1 MHLQQ
6 LKGMQNSKQGM
17 WKGYHLSIEAGIRKG
32 YLFREKWVRSLP
44 VWKHVSPFHFLGK
57 QNSSKC
63 RSFWRVNI
71 VGIRFAERKCYNTS
85 CYRYIRLLGSLTLPS
100 ETAVEAIFA
109 PSNKFYRKKSL
120 GAPGMKV
127 PNDSS
132 VGHAASRHVVY
143 VISGAKVFLNHYS

>member
-1 MHLQQ
+1 M
-6 LKGMQNSKQGM
+6 KGVPFVNRRYTKGVPFS
-17 WKGYHLSIEAGIRKG
+17 WKMVYKRVRGWTSG
-32 YLFREKWVRSLP
+32 RSLP